1 MKKVFPILAL
11 CVFSSTL
18 GIGIVSPLLPLYV
31 KNLGATRVWL
41 GIIVAAY
48 FASNSIATPIA
59 GRLSDRR
66 GRKIFLV
73 VGPCCLLPH
82 FDRLCLG
89 TARGTASPGTFRA
102 GDGWSSDNSYCHG
115 LYR

>member
-1 MKKVFPILAL
+1 MIKKVFPILGL

-31 KNLGATRVWL
+31 KDMGATGIWL

-66 GRKIFLV
+66 GRKIFLT
-73 VGPCCLLPH
+73 VGLVAYSLVS
-82 FDRLCLG
+82 LG
-89 TARGTASPGTFRA
+89 YVWLWY
-102 GDGWSSDNSYCHG
+102 D
-115 LYR
+115 